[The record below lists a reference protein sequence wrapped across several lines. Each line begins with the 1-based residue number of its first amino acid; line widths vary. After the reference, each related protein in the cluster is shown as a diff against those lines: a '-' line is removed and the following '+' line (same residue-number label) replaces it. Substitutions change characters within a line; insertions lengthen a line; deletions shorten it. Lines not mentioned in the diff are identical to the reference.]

1 MGNGKEAEMPVATS
15 QKIVSPLER
24 QMELPIAAL
33 LRRKAAFSKRAGYPR
48 PDPSRSGRVR
58 GDMLPERTGY
68 RDDGCDIHP
77 QCLTC
82 PLPRCRYDEPGG
94 LNGMLNRMRDRE
106 IVRLRTKG
114 APVEEIAD
122 VFGVSRR
129 TVFRVLTAKYKEV
142 RCA

>member
-1 MGNGKEAEMPVATS
+1 MTVAT
-15 QKIVSPLER
+15 KHGVLTPMGT
-24 QMELPIAAL
+24 QMELPMAVLLKRRAAMS
-33 LRRKAAFSKRAGYPR
+33 RKAGYPR
-48 PDPSRSGRVR
+48 PVGRPSRRVR

-68 RDDGCDIHP
+68 RDDGCEIHP

-94 LNGMLNRMRDRE
+94 LNGMLTRMRDQE
-106 IVRLRTKG
+106 IVRLRGKG
-114 APVEEIAD
+114 AAIEQIAD

>member
-1 MGNGKEAEMPVATS
+1 MLVVTETR
-15 QKIVSPLER
+15 SPLER

-33 LRRKAAFSKRAGYPR
+33 LRRRTAVSRKER
-48 PDPSRSGRVR
+48 PLARRR
-58 GDMLPERTGY
+58 GDVLPEKTGY
-68 RDDGCDIHP
+68 RDDGCEIHP

-94 LNGMLNRMRDRE
+94 LNGMLTRMRDRE

-114 APVEEIAD
+114 APVERIAD

-129 TVFRVLTAKYKEV
+129 TVFRVLTAKYREA

>member
-1 MGNGKEAEMPVATS
+1 MPVATS
-15 QKIVSPLER
+15 HETISPLER

-33 LRRKAAFSKRAGYPR
+33 LRRRAAFSRRARYP
-48 PDPSRSGRVR
+48 RVR
-58 GDMLPERTGY
+58 GDMLPERTRY
-68 RDDGCDIHP
+68 QDDGCEIHP
-77 QCLTC
+77 ECLTC

-94 LNGMLNRMRDRE
+94 LNGMLTRMRDRE
-106 IVRLRTKG
+106 VVRLRAKG

-129 TVFRVLTAKYKEV
+129 TVFRILTAKYKEV

>member
-1 MGNGKEAEMPVATS
+1 MPVVTE
-15 QKIVSPLER
+15 IPSPLER

-33 LRRKAAFSKRAGYPR
+33 LKRRAALSRRARYP
-48 PDPSRSGRVR
+48 RVR
-58 GDMLPERTGY
+58 GDMLPEKTRY
-68 RDDGCDIHP
+68 RDDGCEIHP

-94 LNGMLNRMRDRE
+94 LNGMMNRMRDRE
-106 IVRLRTKG
+106 ILRLRMNG

-122 VFGVSRR
+122 EFGVSRR
-129 TVFRVLTAKYKEV
+129 TVFRVLTAKYKEA

>member
-1 MGNGKEAEMPVATS
+1 MPVVTE
-15 QKIVSPLER
+15 IPSPLER

-33 LRRKAAFSKRAGYPR
+33 LKRRAALSRRARYP
-48 PDPSRSGRVR
+48 RVR
-58 GDMLPERTGY
+58 GDMLPEKTRY
-68 RDDGCDIHP
+68 RDDGCEIHP

-106 IVRLRTKG
+106 ILRLRMNG

-122 VFGVSRR
+122 EFGVSRR
-129 TVFRVLTAKYKEV
+129 TVFRVLTAKYKEA